1 MLTSTPGWGPD
12 KRRRRAGTRTRA
24 YIKNN
29 NKNLLALQTAQP
41 VPGDRLAW
49 HFQTSWTCPNSSQTW
64 APSHARRCSP
74 QQSAQHASWSP
85 PSAEHNSQ
93 PPESYHPTTFQ
104 TEIRFVSLFLKEGRL
119 SPLKLCMTRSKG
131 SSGAGGAPFFGWRS
145 HSSISPE
152 EAWGR
157 LETTW

>member
-1 MLTSTPGWGPD
+1 MLTPTPGWGPG

-74 QQSAQHASWSP
+74 QQRSTACILEP
-85 PSAEHNSQ
+85 PPLQNTTVNPLNPTILPHFKQKYALFPCFSRRGVF
-93 PPESYHPTTFQ
+93 PP
-104 TEIRFVSLFLKEGRL
+104 
-119 SPLKLCMTRSKG
+119 
-131 SSGAGGAPFFGWRS
+131 
-145 HSSISPE
+145 
-152 EAWGR
+152 
-157 LETTW
+157 